1 MDYTNTDFWIAIG
14 VGGSVIASAS
24 AAQQILTRNHS
35 EPYSGVKV
43 KSIFRDFF
51 LGAFL
56 TALLYMFLPESF
68 QSWISSGKSA
78 VESLTPSL
86 PKSVGEYELQVGPA
100 RF

>member
-14 VGGSVIASAS
+14 VGGTIIGSAS
-24 AAQQILTRNHS
+24 LAQQLLNKNNS
-35 EPYSGVKV
+35 DPYSGIKG
-43 KSIFRDFF
+43 KSVLRDFF

-78 VESLTPSL
+78 VESITPSL
-86 PKSVGEYELQVGPA
+86 PKSVSEYDLQIGPA